1 MKKLKQLHAE
11 KKELIAK
18 LTIINS
24 LKNEARRKAYKKF
37 KNTLKALENRILAIE
52 EQINQI
58 LGS

>member
-18 LTIINS
+18 LAIINS
-24 LKNEARRKAYKKF
+24 FKNEARRKAYKKF
-37 KNTLKALENRILAIE
+37 KNPLKALENRILAIE

-58 LGS
+58 LE